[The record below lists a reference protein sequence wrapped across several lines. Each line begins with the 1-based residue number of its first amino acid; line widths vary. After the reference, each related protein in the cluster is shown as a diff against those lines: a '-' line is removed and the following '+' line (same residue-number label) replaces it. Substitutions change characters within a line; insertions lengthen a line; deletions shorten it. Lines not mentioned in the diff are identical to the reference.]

1 MPYDTLPNVVEEA
14 DEDEADHCT
23 CDLGLTEDE
32 TTTDAELPPAVGG
45 VQALEDD
52 ARDDEDEHIDCCEIG
67 CLDGEATADEELPVT
82 VGGM

>member
-1 MPYDTLPNVVEEA
+1 MPYDTLPNIIEEA

-45 VQALEDD
+45 VQASDDD
-52 ARDDEDEHIDCCEIG
+52 ADDDEDEHVDGCGIG
-67 CLDGEATADEELPVT
+67 FLDAEPTTDEELPVT